1 MLRTIVSKKLHIPLL
16 ALVSIFIFST
26 SLLSCYKAPVTGR
39 NQFIILSQSQEN
51 EMGLT
56 AFNEVL
62 KSEEISTNQSY
73 NNAVT
78 RVGQRIAAVSDT
90 QDYEWDF
97 RVIDDDEQINAFA
110 LPGGKVAVYTG
121 ILPVAQT
128 DAGLAT
134 VMAHE
139 VGHVAARH
147 GGERVSTGVLAQL
160 GAVGI
165 GAAMGGSD
173 PYVYE
178 AVMQAYGLG
187 ANVGVLLPFG
197 RSQESEADRI
207 GLIYMAKAGYDPRE
221 AVAFWARMDAA
232 SEGKSAPPEFLS
244 THPGYETRINNLK
257 RWLPEAMTY
266 YNSASKAQNNKITE
280 HSLYYEHL

>member
-1 MLRTIVSKKLHIPLL
+1 MSRPGISKHIFKPLFILFTIVLI
-16 ALVSIFIFST
+16 
-26 SLLSCYKAPVTGR
+26 SLPILSCYKAPVTGR
-39 NQFIILSQSQEN
+39 SQFIILTQSQEN
-51 EMGLT
+51 EMGVT
-56 AFNEVL
+56 AFNDVL
-62 KSEEISTNQSY
+62 KNEQISNNQSY
-73 NNAVT
+73 NSAVT

-90 QDYEWDF
+90 QNYEWDF
-97 RVIDDDEQINAFA
+97 KVIEDNEQINAFA

-139 VGHVAARH
+139 VAHVAARH
-147 GGERVSTGVLAQL
+147 GGERVSTGILAQL
-160 GAVGI
+160 GAVGV

-207 GLIYMAKAGYDPRE
+207 GLVYMAKAGYDPRE
-221 AVAFWARMDAA
+221 AVAFWQRMDEAVK
-232 SEGKSAPPEFLS
+232 GKSQPPEFLS
-244 THPGYETRINNLK
+244 THPGYGTRIRNLQQ
-257 RWLPEAMTY
+257 WLPEAMTY
-266 YNSASKAQNNKITE
+266 YNSSSKAPNTPIIN
-280 HSLYYEHL
+280 

>member
-1 MLRTIVSKKLHIPLL
+1 MIRAFTTEKCFQPPCSLLLYNFIKFIRNYPATKPLL
-16 ALVSIFIFST
+16 QGAI
-26 SLLSCYKAPVTGR
+26 SL
-39 NQFIILSQSQEN
+39 FFLSQAQEN

-56 AFNEVL
+56 AFNQVL
-62 KSEEISTNQSY
+62 KNETISNNQSY
-73 NNAVT
+73 NDAVT
-78 RVGQRIAAVSDT
+78 RVGQRIAAVSHT
-90 QDYEWDF
+90 QNYQWDF
-97 RVIDDDEQINAFA
+97 KVIEDDEQINAFA

-121 ILPVAQT
+121 ILPVAET

-139 VGHVAARH
+139 VAHVAARH

-173 PYVYE
+173 PFVYE

-221 AVAFWARMDAA
+221 AVAFWQRMDAA
-232 SEGKSAPPEFLS
+232 AKGQSQPPEFLS
-244 THPGYETRINNLK
+244 THPGYETRIRNLQT
-257 RWLPEAMTY
+257 WLPEAMTY
-266 YNSASKAQNNKITE
+266 YNSSAKALQ
-280 HSLYYEHL
+280 

>member
-1 MLRTIVSKKLHIPLL
+1 MSGTSAPKYIINPF
-16 ALVSIFIFST
+16 LVLFIFALI
-26 SLLSCYKAPVTGR
+26 SLPILSCYKAPVTGR
-39 NQFIILSQSQEN
+39 SQFIILTQSQEN

-56 AFNEVL
+56 AFKEVL
-62 KSEEISTNQSY
+62 KNEQISTNQSY

-90 QDYEWDF
+90 QNYKWEF
-97 RVIDDDEQINAFA
+97 KVIEDDEQINAFA

-121 ILPVAQT
+121 ILPVAET

-139 VGHVAARH
+139 VAHVAARH
-147 GGERVSTGVLAQL
+147 GGERVSTGILAQL
-160 GAVGI
+160 GAVGV

-173 PYVYE
+173 PFVYE

-187 ANVGVLLPFG
+187 ANVGVLLPFS

-207 GLIYMAKAGYDPRE
+207 GLVYMAKAGYDPRE
-221 AVAFWARMDAA
+221 AVAFWQRMDEAVK
-232 SEGKSAPPEFLS
+232 GNPQPPEFLS
-244 THPGYETRINNLK
+244 THPGYGTRIRNLQQ
-257 RWLPEAMTY
+257 WLPEAMVY
-266 YNSASKAQNNKITE
+266 YNSSSKAPNNPITN
-280 HSLYYEHL
+280 

>member
-1 MLRTIVSKKLHIPLL
+1 MSGTSAPKYIINPF
-16 ALVSIFIFST
+16 LVLFIFALI
-26 SLLSCYKAPVTGR
+26 SLPILSCYKAPITGR
-39 NQFIILSQSQEN
+39 SQFIIITQSQEN

-56 AFNEVL
+56 AFKEVL
-62 KSEEISTNQSY
+62 KNEQISTNQSY

-90 QDYEWDF
+90 QNYKWGF
-97 RVIDDDEQINAFA
+97 KVIEDDEQINAFA

-121 ILPVAQT
+121 ILPVAET

-139 VGHVAARH
+139 VAHVAARH
-147 GGERVSTGVLAQL
+147 GGERVSTGILAQL
-160 GAVGI
+160 GAVGV

-173 PYVYE
+173 PFVYE

-187 ANVGVLLPFG
+187 ANVGVLLPFS

-207 GLIYMAKAGYDPRE
+207 GLVYMAKAGYDPRE
-221 AVAFWARMDAA
+221 AVAFWQRMDEAVK
-232 SEGKSAPPEFLS
+232 GNPQPPEFLS
-244 THPGYETRINNLK
+244 THPGYGTRIRNLQQ
-257 RWLPEAMTY
+257 WLPEAMVY
-266 YNSASKAQNNKITE
+266 YNSSSKAPNNPITN
-280 HSLYYEHL
+280 

>member
-1 MLRTIVSKKLHIPLL
+1 MLKAKITNKLFKPFLIFL
-16 ALVSIFIFST
+16 AIAIFSIPFV
-26 SLLSCYKAPVTGR
+26 SCYKAPITGR
-39 NQFIILSQSQEN
+39 NQFIILSQAQEN

-56 AFNEVL
+56 AFNQVL
-62 KSEEISTNQSY
+62 KDETISNNQAY
-73 NNAVT
+73 NDAVT
-78 RVGQRIAAVSDT
+78 RVGQRIAAVSHT
-90 QDYEWDF
+90 QNYQWDF
-97 RVIDDDEQINAFA
+97 KVIEDDEQINAFA

-121 ILPVAQT
+121 ILPVAET

-139 VGHVAARH
+139 VAHVAARH
-147 GGERVSTGVLAQL
+147 GGERVSTGVLAQI
-160 GAVGI
+160 GAVGV

-173 PYVYE
+173 PFVYQ

-221 AVAFWARMDAA
+221 AVAFWERMEAA
-232 SEGKSAPPEFLS
+232 SKGGSPPEFLS
-244 THPGYETRINNLK
+244 THPGYQTRISNLQK
-257 RWLPEAMTY
+257 WLPEAMTY
-266 YNSASKAQNNKITE
+266 YNSSTKAPNNKITN
-280 HSLYYEHL
+280 

>member
-1 MLRTIVSKKLHIPLL
+1 
-16 ALVSIFIFST
+16 
-26 SLLSCYKAPVTGR
+26 
-39 NQFIILSQSQEN
+39 
-51 EMGLT
+51 MGLT
-56 AFNEVL
+56 AFNQVL
-62 KSEEISTNQSY
+62 KDEKISNNQSY
-73 NNAVT
+73 KDAVT
-78 RVGQRIAAVSDT
+78 RVGQRIAAVSHT
-90 QDYEWDF
+90 QVYEWDF
-97 RVIDDDEQINAFA
+97 KVIEDDDQINAFA

-139 VGHVAARH
+139 VAHVAARH

-221 AVAFWARMDAA
+221 AVGFWERMNAA

-244 THPGYETRINNLK
+244 THPGYQTRINNLK
-257 RWLPEAMTY
+257 KWLPEAMTY
-266 YNSASKAQNNKITE
+266 YNASAKAPNNPITK
-280 HSLYYEHL
+280 

>member
-1 MLRTIVSKKLHIPLL
+1 MSISILSKKRLTPFLVIVLALLITATIV
-16 ALVSIFIFST
+16 
-26 SLLSCYKAPVTGR
+26 SCYKAPVTGR
-39 NQFIILSQSQEN
+39 NQFIILSQDQEN

-56 AFNEVL
+56 AFNQVL
-62 KSEEISTNQSY
+62 KDEKISNNQSY
-73 NNAVT
+73 NDAVT
-78 RVGQRIAAVSDT
+78 RVGQRIAAVSHT
-90 QDYEWDF
+90 QGYEWDF
-97 RVIDDDEQINAFA
+97 KVIDDNEQINAFA

-139 VGHVAARH
+139 VAHVAARH
-147 GGERVSTGVLAQL
+147 GGERVSTGVIAQL

-173 PYVYE
+173 PFVYQ

-221 AVAFWARMDAA
+221 AVGFWERMEAA
-232 SEGKSAPPEFLS
+232 SQGGSAPPEFLS
-244 THPGYETRINNLK
+244 THPGYQTRINNL
-257 RWLPEAMTY
+257 RMWLPEAMTY
-266 YNSASKAQNNKITE
+266 YNGAAKAPNNKITE
-280 HSLYYEHL
+280 

>member
-1 MLRTIVSKKLHIPLL
+1 MSGTSAPKYIIKPF
-16 ALVSIFIFST
+16 LVLFIFALI
-26 SLLSCYKAPVTGR
+26 SLPILSCYKAPVTGR
-39 NQFIILSQSQEN
+39 SQFIIITQSQEN

-56 AFNEVL
+56 AFKEVL
-62 KSEEISTNQSY
+62 KNEQISTNQSY

-90 QDYEWDF
+90 QNYKWDF
-97 RVIDDDEQINAFA
+97 KVIEDDEQINAFA

-121 ILPVAQT
+121 ILPVAET

-139 VGHVAARH
+139 VAHVAARH
-147 GGERVSTGVLAQL
+147 GGERVSTGILAQL
-160 GAVGI
+160 GAVGV

-173 PYVYE
+173 PFVYE

-187 ANVGVLLPFG
+187 ANVGVLLPFS

-207 GLIYMAKAGYDPRE
+207 GLVYMAKAGYDPRE
-221 AVAFWARMDAA
+221 AVAFWQRMDEAVK
-232 SEGKSAPPEFLS
+232 GNPQPPEFLS
-244 THPGYETRINNLK
+244 THPGYGTRIRNLQQ
-257 RWLPEAMTY
+257 WLPEAMVY
-266 YNSASKAQNNKITE
+266 YNSSSKTPNNPITN
-280 HSLYYEHL
+280 

>member
-1 MLRTIVSKKLHIPLL
+1 MLKGFFAKKL
-16 ALVSIFIFST
+16 LVLFLIILTVSSVTII
-26 SLLSCYKAPVTGR
+26 SCYKAPVTGR
-39 NQFIILSQSQEN
+39 NQFIILTQSQEN

-56 AFNEVL
+56 AYKEVL
-62 KSEEISTNQSY
+62 KNETISTNQSY
-73 NNAVT
+73 NEAVT
-78 RVGQRIAAVSDT
+78 RVGQRIAAVSHIQGYDW
-90 QDYEWDF
+90 EF
-97 RVIDDDEQINAFA
+97 AVIEDDEQINAFA

-121 ILPVAQT
+121 ILPVAET

-139 VGHVAARH
+139 VAHVAARH

-221 AVAFWARMDAA
+221 AIGFWERMEA
-232 SEGKSAPPEFLS
+232 ESAGESKPPEFLS
-244 THPGYETRINNLK
+244 THPGYQTRINNLQ

-266 YNSASKAQNNKITE
+266 YNSSAKAQNKAIIQ
-280 HSLYYEHL
+280 

>member
-1 MLRTIVSKKLHIPLL
+1 MLKPILCNKLKKPFLIAVCTFLL
-16 ALVSIFIFST
+16 ATTIIA
-26 SLLSCYKAPVTGR
+26 CYKAPVTGR
-39 NQFIILSQSQEN
+39 NQFIILTQAQEN

-56 AFNEVL
+56 AFNQVL
-62 KSEEISTNQSY
+62 KDEKISNNQSY
-73 NNAVT
+73 NKAVT
-78 RVGQRIAAVSDT
+78 RVGERIAAVSHT
-90 QDYEWDF
+90 QGYDWDF
-97 RVIDDDEQINAFA
+97 KVIDDDEQINAFA

-139 VGHVAARH
+139 VAHVAARH
-147 GGERVSTGVLAQL
+147 GGERVSSGVIAQL

-173 PYVYE
+173 PFVYQ

-207 GLIYMAKAGYDPRE
+207 GLIYMAKAGYDPSE
-221 AVAFWARMDAA
+221 AIGFWERMEEA
-232 SEGKSAPPEFLS
+232 SQGKSAPPEFLS
-244 THPGYETRINNLK
+244 THPGYQTRISNLK
-257 RWLPEAMTY
+257 KWLPEAMTY
-266 YNSASKAQNNKITE
+266 YNSSAKAPDNKITQ
-280 HSLYYEHL
+280 

>member
-1 MLRTIVSKKLHIPLL
+1 MSRPGISKHIFKPLFILFTIVLI
-16 ALVSIFIFST
+16 
-26 SLLSCYKAPVTGR
+26 SLPILSCYKAPITGR
-39 NQFIILSQSQEN
+39 SQFIIITQSQEN

-56 AFNEVL
+56 AFKEVL
-62 KSEEISTNQSY
+62 KNEQISTNQSY

-90 QDYEWDF
+90 QNYKWEF
-97 RVIDDDEQINAFA
+97 KVIEDDEQINAFA

-121 ILPVAQT
+121 ILPVAET

-139 VGHVAARH
+139 VAHVAARH
-147 GGERVSTGVLAQL
+147 GGERVSTGILAQL
-160 GAVGI
+160 GAVGV

-173 PYVYE
+173 PFVYE

-187 ANVGVLLPFG
+187 ANVGVLLPFS

-207 GLIYMAKAGYDPRE
+207 GLVYMAKAGYDPRE
-221 AVAFWARMDAA
+221 AVAFWQRMDEAVK
-232 SEGKSAPPEFLS
+232 GNPQPPEFLS
-244 THPGYETRINNLK
+244 THPGYGTRIRNLQQ
-257 RWLPEAMTY
+257 WLPEAMVY
-266 YNSASKAQNNKITE
+266 YNSSSKAPNNPITN
-280 HSLYYEHL
+280 

>member
-1 MLRTIVSKKLHIPLL
+1 MSRPGISKHIFKPLFILFTIVLI
-16 ALVSIFIFST
+16 
-26 SLLSCYKAPVTGR
+26 SLPILSCYKAPVTGR
-39 NQFIILSQSQEN
+39 SQFIILTQSQEN

-62 KSEEISTNQSY
+62 KNEQISNNQSY
-73 NNAVT
+73 NSAVT

-90 QDYEWDF
+90 QNYEWDF
-97 RVIDDDEQINAFA
+97 KVIEDDEQINAFA

-121 ILPVAQT
+121 ILPVAET

-139 VGHVAARH
+139 VAHVAARH
-147 GGERVSTGVLAQL
+147 GGERVSTGILAQL
-160 GAVGI
+160 GAVGV

-173 PYVYE
+173 PFVYE

-187 ANVGVLLPFG
+187 ANVGVLLPFS

-207 GLIYMAKAGYDPRE
+207 GLVYMAKAGYDPRE
-221 AVAFWARMDAA
+221 AVAFWQRMDEAVK
-232 SEGKSAPPEFLS
+232 GNPQPPEFLS
-244 THPGYETRINNLK
+244 THPGYGTRIRNLQQ
-257 RWLPEAMTY
+257 WLPEAMVY
-266 YNSASKAQNNKITE
+266 YNSSSKAPNNPITN
-280 HSLYYEHL
+280 

>member
-1 MLRTIVSKKLHIPLL
+1 MLRTITSNKFHKPLL
-16 ALVSIFIFST
+16 I
-26 SLLSCYKAPVTGR
+26 LLSVLLISSFIIACYKAPVTGR
-39 NQFIILSQSQEN
+39 NQFIILSEAQEN

-62 KSEEISTNQSY
+62 KNETISTNQNY

-78 RVGQRIAAVSDT
+78 RVGNRIAAVSHSQYAD
-90 QDYEWDF
+90 WDF
-97 RVIDDDEQINAFA
+97 KVIDDDEQINAFA

-128 DAGLAT
+128 NAGLAT

-139 VGHVAARH
+139 VAHVAARH
-147 GGERVSTGVLAQL
+147 GGERVSTAVLAQL
-160 GAVGI
+160 GAVGVA
-165 GAAMGGSD
+165 AAMGGSD

-187 ANVGVLLPFG
+187 ANVGVFLPFG

-221 AVAFWARMDAA
+221 AIGFWERMEAA
-232 SEGKSAPPEFLS
+232 SQGKSGPPEFLS
-244 THPGYETRINNLK
+244 THPGYQTRIQNLK
-257 RWLPEAMTY
+257 RWMPEAMTY
-266 YNSASKAQNNKITE
+266 YNNAAKAPDNKITN
-280 HSLYYEHL
+280 